1 MSVAGGRMPNILQSQ
16 MVGTDGLIIARYN
29 PSPATS
35 KRQQI
40 ITAIKNLVEADT
52 SIVDASDTE
61 KIQLVNGQVSKT
73 HDQKPGVNYMD
84 IWCPDDEEAS
94 YESQVGKIDNAFTP
108 VLARIF
114 MPNHNGDNDHV
125 YLIMQNF
132 QSLMWANHRL
142 GLSFV
147 SNVHVD
153 EDAPRVKPR
162 DPSLADGCIIRMRV
176 FHRMEF

>member
-1 MSVAGGRMPNILQSQ
+1 MTVAGGRVPNILQGQ
-16 MVGTDGLIIARYN
+16 VVGTDGLILAMYN
-29 PSPATS
+29 PVANTS

-52 SIVDASDTE
+52 SLFDASDNE
-61 KIQLVNGQVSKT
+61 KIQVVNGQVSKT
-73 HDQKPGVNYMD
+73 RDHKPGVNYMD

-94 YESQVGKIDNAFTP
+94 YESQVGKTDNAFTP

-114 MPNHNGDNDHV
+114 MPNHSGDNDHV

-132 QSLMWANHRL
+132 QSLMWTNHRL

-153 EDAPRVKPR
+153 EDAPRVKTR

-176 FHRMEF
+176 FHRMSF